1 MPLGFMLVMAG
12 MLALAKAGAFLPAPA
27 AASPQGSAYQSD
39 CTYNG
44 VVKSCA
50 VLLPEDPSTE
60 TDNTVL
66 IHWLDGDITSVWFL
80 SGGSMQVGAKVI
92 LNRNKRGRITQAL
105 RQGDGRQRLHV
116 RSETGNQLSFIVP
129 PAMEQP
135 PSHLAP
141 TPLEPS
147 EAEGKGL

>member
-1 MPLGFMLVMAG
+1 MPLRFMLVMAG
-12 MLALAKAGAFLPAPA
+12 MLALAKAGAFFPAPA
-27 AASPQGSAYQSD
+27 AAYPQGPAYQSD

-80 SGGSMQVGAKVI
+80 SGGSTQVGAKVI

-135 PSHLAP
+135 APHLAP
-141 TPLEPS
+141 IPLEPS
-147 EAEGKGL
+147 EAEGEGL